1 MSKIANNL
9 TDELKIEELLEKYPF
24 AENFLNE
31 NMMSVKGFEKITF
44 SEYMDMFTIEQI
56 EDNNLFWDNIINFK
70 NMGNKSIQIL
80 MTKYNDYKWEQK

>member
-31 NMMSVKGFEKITF
+31 NMMFKI
-44 SEYMDMFTIEQI
+44 
-56 EDNNLFWDNIINFK
+56 
-70 NMGNKSIQIL
+70 
-80 MTKYNDYKWEQK
+80 